1 MTTYIDILLNT
12 LIIILIIII
21 HSIFYNSII
30 KCNFTDKSDFYKEF
44 DYVFIT
50 FFISG
55 VLLIFFMKDNNKTLN
70 IFDIS
75 ILFIC
80 NFIFNTTLL
89 LLSSK
94 YYRKAK
100 KFYKNI
106 IIEQNFKPFSDI
118 AKNGSQIMFNNFKNH
133 KKKIIKKNLDD
144 TDDEDEIIINEN
156 KQMQLIAY
164 NLISDYN
171 KNYLQLNQT
180 DILLLLIYNIIFVL
194 FGIASFYIHQL
205 LIVSGVSATF
215 FVFYLLLKYIEGIP
229 FNCIIGF

>member
-1 MTTYIDILLNT
+1 
-12 LIIILIIII
+12 
-21 HSIFYNSII
+21 
-30 KCNFTDKSDFYKEF
+30 
-44 DYVFIT
+44 
-50 FFISG
+50 
-55 VLLIFFMKDNNKTLN
+55 MKDNNKTLN